1 MSQWQISTRQYQSMS
16 WMEAQELTLDYET
29 PRSCKREEKALN
41 CLFTSL
47 KAIAVLLVAAGYWTV
62 YLSVGY

>member
-1 MSQWQISTRQYQSMS
+1 MS